1 MPAKSHSKQNA
12 QAEMVYCQGPS
23 PILSFGL
30 CITVMLSLV
39 RVEIDFGA
47 RPA

>member
-23 PILSFGL
+23 PILSFA
-30 CITVMLSLV
+30 ILSFAIRALHNSDV
-39 RVEIDFGA
+39 IFGA
-47 RPA
+47 GRN